1 MKNYAVRYEKNIIF
15 KKVNPSQINMKQN
28 SVAFILK
35 QQNKTSTKV
44 ILWKIEII

>member
-35 QQNKTSTKV
+35 QQNKTNTKSHFM
-44 ILWKIEII
+44 EI